1 MRANVFIVWGGNR
14 SLANKVSEKIQER
27 NEFNVIVGGDNPND
41 IFIGEVVLRQIK
53 MSSVAIILAQNSDKS
68 GNDVLLRPNLMFE
81 WGYISA
87 DFKAKN
93 VHVFLMDMEE
103 RDLPSDLRGSW
114 AKSIVTKGKSEDD
127 VAKEIAD
134 IFDHDYHEQ
143 HIPAIETFEN
153 WNNIKNDI
161 RNHTVNPLYTDREIA
176 AIILYSFQASFYYHD
191 IKELRELILKIKSND
206 SIVEKT
212 ISVVISALDYY
223 ILKEKKVHPN
233 TGSEFNTLIRRLS
246 GDFDLS
252 YEDFE
257 IDKWLHIISNNFI
270 GLCYNRLSD
279 LDKYNEQQKIY
290 FLVHAKESLQKALS
304 YLDSDK
310 TAEKIKKE
318 NDVYSNIWRGYI
330 YRNIGVVYAKLNDKE
345 NMENYLSR
353 AADAREKSE
362 TYFSTNVSDTVLINN
377 FKLENI
383 MIQLERMKFTREID
397 VMDMLFIRE
406 QMELIDHELA
416 NQNTLYTNINKLL
429 NSVEESIK

>member
-191 IKELRELILKIKSND
+191 IKELREWILKIKSND

-383 MIQLERMKFTREID
+383 MIQLERMKFTGEID

>member
-1 MRANVFIVWGGNR
+1 MKIHDYGGIKMRANVFIVWGGNR

-161 RNHTVNPLYTDREIA
+161 RNHPVNPLYTDREIA

-191 IKELRELILKIKSND
+191 IKELREWILKIKSND

-223 ILKEKKVHPN
+223 ILKEKK
-233 TGSEFNTLIRRLS
+233 SS
-246 GDFDLS
+246 S
-252 YEDFE
+252 
-257 IDKWLHIISNNFI
+257 
-270 GLCYNRLSD
+270 
-279 LDKYNEQQKIY
+279 KYRK
-290 FLVHAKESLQKALS
+290 
-304 YLDSDK
+304 
-310 TAEKIKKE
+310 
-318 NDVYSNIWRGYI
+318 
-330 YRNIGVVYAKLNDKE
+330 
-345 NMENYLSR
+345 
-353 AADAREKSE
+353 
-362 TYFSTNVSDTVLINN
+362 
-377 FKLENI
+377 
-383 MIQLERMKFTREID
+383 
-397 VMDMLFIRE
+397 
-406 QMELIDHELA
+406 
-416 NQNTLYTNINKLL
+416 
-429 NSVEESIK
+429 